1 MTSNVASETPTPT
14 IGCTERAAHRRPA
27 AGAMHSSLRPVPA
40 PVQEQQD
47 TADAMLAR
55 TLAAHGMSRIRP
67 AERRSARRPRA
78 EGRTEEAVTLFSVN
92 GALRDLYE
100 EAAPGARDEPRA
112 HGYAPVAIGQ
122 PLLVRYLHFH
132 LRHPGGEGEHEL
144 MVSTFLKADEN
155 KSAAAEAINYFDDD
169 ARFEGGALTIRDFGG
184 EKYGHPLVYYSRSY
198 RGESLYLTTRIME
211 LDGVDGATRRA
222 LRGSLTTLG
231 GLPMFAQYLP
241 LVAAGGAAAGV
252 LARLVNLFDRDDAII
267 DGHNVDLHFDRMHA
281 RRLQSGR
288 ILCLPRS
295 PAPKAEVA
303 ARYRLRPDN
312 VLVARDDEA
321 AAYTG
326 ASYFVLQVDARRN
339 RALEDFDHFVGA
351 ADLLA
356 KTNRR
361 GAAADVLNEVVDV
374 ARKAADVDGLLDIEK
389 LALDAADARARQ
401 EIRAIYKS
409 LSPEIQALYS
419 RRTQEIL
426 SAE

>member
-1 MTSNVASETPTPT
+1 M
-14 IGCTERAAHRRPA
+14 
-27 AGAMHSSLRPVPA
+27 
-40 PVQEQQD
+40 
-47 TADAMLAR
+47 
-55 TLAAHGMSRIRP
+55 
-67 AERRSARRPRA
+67 
-78 EGRTEEAVTLFSVN
+78 
-92 GALRDLYE
+92 
-100 EAAPGARDEPRA
+100 
-112 HGYAPVAIGQ
+112 
-122 PLLVRYLHFH
+122 
-132 LRHPGGEGEHEL
+132 
-144 MVSTFLKADEN
+144 
-155 KSAAAEAINYFDDD
+155 
-169 ARFEGGALTIRDFGG
+169 
-184 EKYGHPLVYYSRSY
+184 
-198 RGESLYLTTRIME
+198 
-211 LDGVDGATRRA
+211 DGATRRA

-267 DGHNVDLHFDRMHA
+267 DGHNVDLHFDRDA
-281 RRLQSGR
+281 RAAAAERAHPLPAAEPGPEGGGR
-288 ILCLPRS
+288 RPLPA
-295 PAPKAEVA
+295 APGQRAGG
-303 ARYRLRPDN
+303 
-312 VLVARDDEA
+312 ARDDEA